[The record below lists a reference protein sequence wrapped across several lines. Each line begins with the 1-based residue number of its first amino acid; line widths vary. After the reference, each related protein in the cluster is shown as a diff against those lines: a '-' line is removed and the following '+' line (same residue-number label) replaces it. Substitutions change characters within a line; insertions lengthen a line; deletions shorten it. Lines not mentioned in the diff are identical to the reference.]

1 MYHKLLPRILAQ
13 PYQFWGGC
21 CCPELLLLPK
31 PDRRL
36 EVRVPRVMGG
46 GGGYSLNTLNLL
58 RIVKVSE
65 NLWRVTLGLEDV
77 ELPSPGSLR
86 KKSTDPVCSR

>member
-1 MYHKLLPRILAQ
+1 
-13 PYQFWGGC
+13 
-21 CCPELLLLPK
+21 
-31 PDRRL
+31 
-36 EVRVPRVMGG
+36 MGG